1 MDSQWDEKYVKFT
14 ISSLGNKKIKVY
26 DHEIE
31 SYYTPEMTSV
41 FTDPKMI
48 NAVSISDYSGLEGL
62 SINKKN
68 GYTQLIFL
76 HSNGGTTVHFGFCK

>member
-31 SYYTPEMTSV
+31 SYYTPEMTIV
-41 FTDPKMI
+41 FTDQKMI

-68 GYTQLIFL
+68 GY
-76 HSNGGTTVHFGFCK
+76 